1 MLKKSFIL
9 LLVLLLILPVGFALA
24 EDEGIKPSPNA
35 EAIIKVLENVGL
47 DVSSDEGLSRGAYAV
62 ALCYAANI
70 PEAEVETLPFA
81 DLGGDEWYLGAVG
94 ALQQKGILKG
104 FPDGKLYGDN
114 DITGIEA
121 AALLARTFGVMEGPD
136 TDVELEGLQKDH
148 WGYTLYA
155 WLASE
160 GLTLDDELLLAPIS
174 AEMAAKF
181 LEKAFYTAEEARFI
195 IDMSNRANAEVSSLK
210 LKGQLYIKIQVEGED
225 GQTQTIKP
233 TATFNSE
240 YSKDGIIHQTVKTII
255 PGNGPTVEVEQFID
269 NDYIY
274 TCAQDEVGEKT
285 WFKMKN
291 PVPQVFDQ
299 SYLSQQQNLIKSIKE
314 VVHYRIIEKEVLED
328 REKYKIALYSRMD
341 DFSKVFDMIGY
352 LSSEEKQNLIEA
364 NQLLKDIFIRGLF
377 EIDSKDY
384 FVHNANLIITADMD
398 SGKQPESRQVIKSIV
413 IDAFYEYYDYNV
425 EVDVEIPA
433 EALKAEEIVVE

>member
-1 MLKKSFIL
+1 
-9 LLVLLLILPVGFALA
+9 
-24 EDEGIKPSPNA
+24 
-35 EAIIKVLENVGL
+35 
-47 DVSSDEGLSRGAYAV
+47 
-62 ALCYAANI
+62 
-70 PEAEVETLPFA
+70 
-81 DLGGDEWYLGAVG
+81 
-94 ALQQKGILKG
+94 
-104 FPDGKLYGDN
+104 
-114 DITGIEA
+114 
-121 AALLARTFGVMEGPD
+121 
-136 TDVELEGLQKDH
+136 
-148 WGYTLYA
+148 
-155 WLASE
+155 
-160 GLTLDDELLLAPIS
+160 
-174 AEMAAKF
+174 
-181 LEKAFYTAEEARFI
+181 
-195 IDMSNRANAEVSSLK
+195 
-210 LKGQLYIKIQVEGED
+210 
-225 GQTQTIKP
+225 
-233 TATFNSE
+233 
-240 YSKDGIIHQTVKTII
+240 
-255 PGNGPTVEVEQFID
+255 
-269 NDYIY
+269 
-274 TCAQDEVGEKT
+274 
-285 WFKMKN
+285 MKN